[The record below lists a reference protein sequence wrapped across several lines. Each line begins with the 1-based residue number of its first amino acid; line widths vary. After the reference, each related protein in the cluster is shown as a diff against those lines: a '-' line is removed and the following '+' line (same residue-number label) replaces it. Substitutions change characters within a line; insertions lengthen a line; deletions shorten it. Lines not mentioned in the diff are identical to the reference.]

1 MLVAVLTGG
10 MFFLIQDFLI
20 ETRGFSCAYKCDMS
34 PNPASFGSHCHEDY
48 EMIFILDGR
57 GRYVVE
63 GREYTMNP
71 GMLIILKPGEFHYA
85 EILGTHPYE
94 RYVVHFERPLLS
106 ELCLQYLDY
115 ICDPSSNVSN
125 CYDPDVVPGRVR
137 VIFDGFRYGSMM
149 NDLTKRT
156 YCSMLIFEI
165 LIFIAD
171 KAGKYGDE
179 VTDNNSISTAIMNYI
194 NSNLTSEVSL
204 DELARQFFVS
214 KYYLCHNFKE
224 RNGITIHSYLTKKRV
239 VLAKQYIDNG
249 ESASSA
255 AERVGFRDYS
265 SFYRAYIKYMGE
277 SPTFRTSKKRR
288 EKVYLAEDF
297 DNGQTRLDILK
308 EINNIKD

>member
-171 KAGKYGDE
+171 KAVYNRYAVANLFGERRRIAPYGHNAVLLVIVCNGGGVGILCGNHGIFFSNHTVPHRTPADKIRISRTVAAFGGKR
-179 VTDNNSISTAIMNYI
+179 
-194 NSNLTSEVSL
+194 NL
-204 DELARQFFVS
+204 
-214 KYYLCHNFKE
+214 
-224 RNGITIHSYLTKKRV
+224 
-239 VLAKQYIDNG
+239 
-249 ESASSA
+249 
-255 AERVGFRDYS
+255 
-265 SFYRAYIKYMGE
+265 
-277 SPTFRTSKKRR
+277 
-288 EKVYLAEDF
+288 
-297 DNGQTRLDILK
+297 
-308 EINNIKD
+308 